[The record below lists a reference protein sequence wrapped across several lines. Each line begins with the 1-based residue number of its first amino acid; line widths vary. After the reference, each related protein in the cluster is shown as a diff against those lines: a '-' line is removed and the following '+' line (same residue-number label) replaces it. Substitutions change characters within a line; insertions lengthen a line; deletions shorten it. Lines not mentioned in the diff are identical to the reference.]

1 VSHVAEEAR
10 ALGLRMLS
18 RRWDDPP
25 TTIASIDVAITQL
38 AALRRVAIDAED
50 LQALKAVLA
59 EFADLRDRLES

>member
-1 VSHVAEEAR
+1 LSHVAEEAR
-10 ALGLRMLS
+10 SLGLRLLS

-25 TTIASIDVAITQL
+25 HSVESMDAAVAEL

-50 LQALKAVLA
+50 LAALEEVLA